1 MAEVFK
7 KMNRYIHF
15 IGIGGIGMSGIA
27 QILLRKGIGVSGSDI
42 KESEIVQVLRQL
54 GAKIYIGHHPRNITA
69 VDLVVYSSAIPADN
83 PELKEANRL
92 NIRTIKR
99 AQALAEFM
107 DEERIITVSGAH
119 GKTTTATLVSH
130 ILLTAGLFPTA
141 IIGGVSRNWQS
152 NAYLGEGK
160 FLVIEADES
169 DGSFL
174 YYRPDYSII
183 TNIDYEHLDYYKDF
197 SNLLATFKEFISR
210 TKDKGC
216 LFGYYDDKN
225 VSSILK
231 NSARKHMLFGLTQEA
246 DIFPRNIIMKGL
258 TSEFDCIYKGK
269 LLDRFKLVVAGE
281 HNIVNSLAAIGVAR
295 EMGIDLKLIKEALAT
310 YLGTQRRLEV
320 KYNLKGILVIDDY
333 AHHPTELKATL
344 KAVSRLDYRRL
355 IAIFQPHRYTRTQLL
370 LDEFAN
376 CFDSVDELIITDIYP
391 AGEQPIKG
399 IDAKRL
405 YEKLKNKYFSKINY
419 LSKPEIVEGVLGEI
433 KSGDLIVTLG
443 AGDIGRIADE
453 LAQRLKRKDKI

>member
-1 MAEVFK
+1 
-7 KMNRYIHF
+7 
-15 IGIGGIGMSGIA
+15 MSGIA
-27 QILLRKGIGVSGSDI
+27 QILLRKGISVSGSDI

-54 GAKIYIGHHPRNITA
+54 GAKIYIGHHRRNITGA
-69 VDLVVYSSAIPADN
+69 SLVVYSSAIRADN
-83 PELKEANRL
+83 PELKEADRL

-99 AQALAEFM
+99 AEALAELM
-107 DEERIITVSGAH
+107 DEEAIITVSGAH

-130 ILLTAGLFPTA
+130 ILLKAGLYPTA

-152 NAYLGEGK
+152 NAYLGQGK

-197 SNLLATFKEFISR
+197 SNLLATFKEFIAR

-216 LFGYYDDKN
+216 LFGYNGDKN
-225 VSSILK
+225 VSSILR
-231 NSARKHMLFGLTQEA
+231 NSARKHMLFGLTEEA
-246 DIFPRNIIMKGL
+246 DIFARNIIMQGF

-281 HNIVNSLAAIGVAR
+281 HNIINSLAAIGVAR
-295 EMGIDLKLIKEALAT
+295 EIGIDLEVIKEALAT
-310 YLGTQRRLEV
+310 YLGTQRRLQV
-320 KYNLKGILVIDDY
+320 KYNLKDILVIDDY

-344 KAVSRLDYRRL
+344 KAVSRLGYRRV
-355 IAIFQPHRYTRTQLL
+355 IAVFQPHRYTRTQLL
-370 LDEFAN
+370 LDEFTN
-376 CFDSVDELIITDIYP
+376 CFDSVDEVIITDIYP
-391 AGEQPIKG
+391 AGEEPIKG

-405 YEKLKNKYFSKINY
+405 YEKLKTKRFSKVNY
-419 LSKPEIVEGVLGEI
+419 LSKSEIVEGVLDEVKG
-433 KSGDLIVTLG
+433 GDLIVTLG

-453 LAQRLKRKDKI
+453 LAQRLKRKN